1 MKYTE
6 AKLEDSVIELLQEQG
21 YEYVKGEAI
30 DRSSE
35 EVLIKAD
42 LENYLANRYKSD
54 EITASEIAMII
65 RKLEVFPASDMYD
78 SNKAIMKLV

>member
-6 AKLEDSVIELLQEQG
+6 AKLEDSVIELLQKQG

-30 DRSSE
+30 KRSPD

-42 LENYLANRYKSD
+42 LESYLANRYKSD
-54 EITASEIAMII
+54 EITASEIAMIV
-65 RKLEVFPASDMYD
+65 RK
-78 SNKAIMKLV
+78 